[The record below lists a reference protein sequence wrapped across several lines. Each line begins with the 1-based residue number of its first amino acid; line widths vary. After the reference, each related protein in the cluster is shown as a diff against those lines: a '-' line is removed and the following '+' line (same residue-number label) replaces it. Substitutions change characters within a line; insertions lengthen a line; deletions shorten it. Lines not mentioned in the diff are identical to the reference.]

1 MRVARELYKQN
12 ISPEKIWTVK
22 EVNVAIVVFG
32 LMKAVKNLDVLDC
45 VACYCRCDP
54 LKSGVIST
62 NGVVNMIKQRI
73 SDSNSFE
80 SGAVKFKL
88 SKN

>member
-1 MRVARELYKQN
+1 L
-12 ISPEKIWTVK
+12 PEKIWTVK
-22 EVNVAIVVFG
+22 ELNVAMVVFG
-32 LMKAVKNLDVLDC
+32 LMKVAKNLDVLDC

-54 LKSGVIST
+54 LKAGLIST
-62 NGVVNMIKQRI
+62 SGVVNLIKQKV
-73 SDSNSFE
+73 SDSNNFD